1 MQSSD
6 SGPKK
11 SPKSVLDA
19 AMESCKELFQSTP
32 VMLHSID
39 QGGRIIDVNQRW
51 LDRLGYEREEVL
63 GRKSVEFLTEDSRA
77 RVLRDALPLFWTVG
91 RAHSIGLQFMR
102 KDGQVLDVLLD
113 AHTVTDASGDFCN
126 LAALYDPHDR
136 KAWEEASLV
145 VKGLVHIA
153 CFQHQLENLL
163 DHSPDDY
170 STKGPEPTSFRTLSQ
185 GTSADEALGALIET
199 AQDISVNLR
208 VFVQQQAES
217 LDTATEQR
225 QELVMAARSIDGTLI
240 ELCDIMKMSQ
250 G

>member
-1 MQSSD
+1 MQSRD

-102 KDGQVLDVLLD
+102 KDGQVLD

-153 CFQHQLENLL
+153 CIQHELEYLL

-185 GTSADEALGALIET
+185 GKLADEALGALIEA

-208 VFVQQQAES
+208 AFVQQQEEF
-217 LDTATEQR
+217 LDTATVQR
-225 QELVMAARSIDGTLI
+225 QELVTAARNIDGTLI
-240 ELCDIMKMSQ
+240 ELCDMMKMSQ